1 MRREI
6 GTLRMHEASIMKAR
20 LKENGE
26 KGREMCVCVWECVG
40 LCVRVCVCV
49 CVGVGV

>member
-26 KGREMCVCVWECVG
+26 KGREMCVC
-40 LCVRVCVCV
+40 LSVCVCV
-49 CVGVGV
+49 FESVCLFECVCV